1 MNILRKFTCMASA
14 VIALGM
20 VSCEDF
26 FEQFGKNDDM
36 NPNDSTGISL
46 PEIEYDIDTLLV
58 HYQEIYPQANYGLIG
73 ELLSDNIVDNNSPNV
88 DNGRDNIVYY
98 ELNSLLD
105 WQEKLFSFQMTNE
118 FSTDTDMSVYKGFQ
132 NSAKSAGLF
141 IYAIDN
147 IDTSTAEAYGIDKLK
162 SMQGEA
168 YVIRSFANFILE
180 NFFAQSYVTGGNT
193 MAMPYVNYPYED
205 IECTV
210 KEAYD
215 IMIDDLQ
222 KGMALMDEY
231 GYPTSKFRFN
241 KEAVYAYAAR
251 INLYMRNY
259 DKVIHYADMVLGS
272 EGAAANKLRDFM
284 KFQGAKTLDEFRD
297 IWQNEN
303 EPSVFM
309 MLDTYSLMMRAYL
322 SESRFA
328 FNSSAYLGTF
338 CFSPTCSLSFP
349 PYQLVSGL
357 FVNGSQDYGLAS
369 SKIGEYFLYT
379 DEEAGIGYPKLK
391 KIEFTA
397 EETLLCRA
405 EAKLLTGDL
414 QGALSDMTVWNNSKK
429 NVPDNDYSDYSK
441 YVLDPDLETIKHYYT
456 LEKDFPKQSW
466 NSCYYDGTVMSDML
480 SNFEKLGYNLSGE
493 DETALMRFILHS
505 RRLETI
511 FDGLR
516 FFDLKRF
523 GIEYQHNVG
532 RNGNEPANVYILGYD
547 DPRRA
552 LRYDFIEEEPD
563 TISSKGFA
571 VQDLKLM
578 HEFDYSSIKQL
589 KH

>member
-20 VSCEDF
+20 VSCDDF
-26 FEQFGKNDDM
+26 FEQFGKDDDM

-105 WQEKLFSFQMTNE
+105 WQEKLFSFEMTNE
-118 FSTDTDMSVYKGFQ
+118 FSTDTDMGVYKGFQ

-141 IYAIDN
+141 IYAVDN
-147 IDTSTAEAYGIDKLK
+147 IDASTAEVYGIDKLK

-193 MAMPYVNYPYED
+193 MAMPYVNYPNED

-215 IMIDDLQ
+215 IMMDDLL

-259 DKVIHYADMVLGS
+259 DKVIQYADMVLGS
-272 EGAAANKLRDFM
+272 ESAAANKLRDFM

-309 MLDTYSLMMRAYL
+309 MLDTYSLMMRAYIL
-322 SESRFA
+322 ECRFA
-328 FNSSAYLGTF
+328 LNSSAYLGSVYTF
-338 CFSPTCSLSFP
+338 PT
-349 PYQLVSGL
+349 SGL
-357 FVNGSQDYGLAS
+357 CPIPYFLISGTFVNGKQEYGIFN
-369 SKIGEYFLYT
+369 SKIAETFLYI
-379 DEEAGIGYPKLK
+379 DEEAGMGYPKLK

-405 EAKLLTGDL
+405 EAKLFTGDF
-414 QGALSDMTVWNNSKK
+414 QGALSDVTIWNNSKK
-429 NVPDNDYSDYSK
+429 NVPGDDFLDYSK
-441 YVLDPDLETIKHYYT
+441 YMTDPDLEKIKQFYGAGEYT
-456 LEKDFPKQSW
+456 TLQTW

-480 SNFEKLGYNLSGE
+480 SNFEKLGYKLSGE

-571 VQDLKLM
+571 MQNLKLM
-578 HEFDYSSIKQL
+578 HEFDYSSLKLL